1 MGAAAQAD
9 VHSECPGLID
19 ISTNRR
25 TSDGVPCK
33 MRSPERGS
41 SLPPSSRLSGP
52 RSREE
57 AAAALG
63 ELLDIDH
70 RLAEGVLDLRVFDF
84 LGQSHPDSGLGSWD
98 HTQHEM

>member
-1 MGAAAQAD
+1 MQDAVARARQQPAA
-9 VHSECPGLID
+9 VIEVVG
-19 ISTNRR
+19 
-25 TSDGVPCK
+25 TSA
-33 MRSPERGS
+33 
-41 SLPPSSRLSGP
+41 
-52 RSREE
+52 SREE